1 MYQAIGVIELKSIA
15 KGIEATDAALKSAG
29 INLISARPACPGK
42 YEIILTGTIS
52 NVVSAVEHVK
62 GRYDEKLVDSSIMGR
77 IDPQVITALF
87 GTVPA
92 EKKGSLGIIETYSAA
107 SIIKAAD
114 IAVKTAKVSILS
126 FAPLAVWAVR
136 AFASSPVTLVT
147 LPRLL
152 KQAQST
158 RRMQA
163 FITVRPLSR
172 LLTRLFGS
180 KYKDERSLL
189 KKLCKTSPIFNIF
202 YLIFP
207 NIILLA
213 KIPF

>member
-29 INLISARPACPGK
+29 VELISARPACPGK

-52 NVVSAVEHVK
+52 NVTSAVEHVK

-87 GTVPA
+87 GTAPA

-114 IAVKTAKVSILS
+114 VAVKTAKVNIFELRTSRGMGGKG
-126 FAPLAVWAVR
+126 VC
-136 AFASSPVTLVT
+136 LVT
-147 LPRLL
+147 GEVGDVTAAVEAGCQHA
-152 KQAQST
+152 KDAG
-158 RRMQA
+158 
-163 FITVRPLSR
+163 VYY
-172 LLTRLFGS
+172 GS
-180 KYKDERSLL
+180 SVIAAPHADLWDQ
-189 KKLCKTSPIFNIF
+189 I
-202 YLIFP
+202 
-207 NIILLA
+207 
-213 KIPF
+213 